1 MALQLKLSR
10 VGINKDGTE
19 MYLSDVTGNYVVTDN
34 EGGWGVPNPLRSEKA
49 LFVQGI
55 QHTSTT
61 DDSTVFADYDPE
73 TVVNFTLKPTVD
85 GYYEIIMVAVDK
97 AVPVVEG
104 DYGWT
109 LETGIVQL
117 VDTILVSKTPLDLY
131 NDVLF
136 LDKVSFKTVLLAR
149 CSILRNTKLLEY
161 IQELKSNNADK
172 GHVRKLEELHNNFD
186 YIRSLLEGAKL
197 LWCSDLY
204 TESQSLV
211 ESLNEL
217 VLDEQM

>member
-109 LETGIVQL
+109 LSIIFAPPTKGSTQVVIPFSFASL
-117 VDTILVSKTPLDLY
+117 IIIGKT
-131 NDVLF
+131 NFAILF
-136 LDKVSFKTVLLAR
+136 LLPIYF
-149 CSILRNTKLLEY
+149 IL
-161 IQELKSNNADK
+161 
-172 GHVRKLEELHNNFD
+172 
-186 YIRSLLEGAKL
+186 
-197 LWCSDLY
+197 
-204 TESQSLV
+204 
-211 ESLNEL
+211 
-217 VLDEQM
+217 